1 MGECEKLAVCPFFN
15 GTLNVES
22 LDPEKVKKEYCE
34 SNNLHCARYMVF
46 QALGP
51 EKMPEDLL
59 PEEKTRAY
67 MVIAEG

>member
-1 MGECEKLAVCPFFN
+1 MGECEYIKRCPFFN

-22 LDPEKVKKEYCE
+22 LDSERVKKEYCE
-34 SNNLHCARYMVF
+34 SNNLHCARYMVL

-51 EKMPEDLL
+51 ENMVEDLL